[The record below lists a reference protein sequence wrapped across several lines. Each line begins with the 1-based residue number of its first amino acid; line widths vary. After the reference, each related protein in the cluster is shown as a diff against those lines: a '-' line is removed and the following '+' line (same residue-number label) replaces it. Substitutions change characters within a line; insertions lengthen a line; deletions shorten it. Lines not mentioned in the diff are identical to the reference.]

1 MAEPEEGH
9 GGPRSPLFL
18 NQTEAQRAEKFFWK
32 TAPPYL
38 RVWMTVPPPLSQGVD
53 PRTVDAATQAIVSLC
68 RTISDKIEVEVEVVV
83 VAALSSLVALPREKI
98 LDMRRFCVPE
108 KPTI

>member
-1 MAEPEEGH
+1 
-9 GGPRSPLFL
+9 
-18 NQTEAQRAEKFFWK
+18 
-32 TAPPYL
+32 
-38 RVWMTVPPPLSQGVD
+38 MTVPPPLSQGVD

>member
-1 MAEPEEGH
+1 
-9 GGPRSPLFL
+9 
-18 NQTEAQRAEKFFWK
+18 
-32 TAPPYL
+32 
-38 RVWMTVPPPLSQGVD
+38 MTVPPPLSQGVD

-98 LDMRRFCVPE
+98 LDMRRICVPE

>member
-1 MAEPEEGH
+1 
-9 GGPRSPLFL
+9 
-18 NQTEAQRAEKFFWK
+18 
-32 TAPPYL
+32 
-38 RVWMTVPPPLSQGVD
+38 MTVPPPLSQGVD

-68 RTISDKIEVEVEVVV
+68 RTISDKIEVEVEVEVEVVV